1 MIDDIGDFDPKKD
14 PKYHRKIYRYLA
26 TNRRRIAARGMPR
39 LVRFD
44 YGFETWRIGWLI
56 DGDFIGCCI
65 GFDKKIEEYCYP
77 NVAEKDIIAEVDW
90 ATYRRIGSCAFGH
103 YWHKWQRINRNW
115 RRCVHCQ
122 QMQRRRVVTVKT
134 IERREIFENV

>member
-1 MIDDIGDFDPKKD
+1 MIDNIEDFNPKKD
-14 PKYHRKIYRYLA
+14 PKYHHMIYRYLK
-26 TNRRRIAARGMPR
+26 TKRTRIAANGMPR

-44 YGFETWRIGWLI
+44 YGFETWRIGWLT

-77 NVAEKDIIAEVDW
+77 GITEKDILAEVDW
-90 ATYRRIGSCAFGH
+90 ATYRRIGACAFGDC
-103 YWHKWQRINRNW
+103 WHRWQHINRNW
-115 RRCVHCQ
+115 RRCANCR

-134 IERREIFENV
+134 VERREIFENV